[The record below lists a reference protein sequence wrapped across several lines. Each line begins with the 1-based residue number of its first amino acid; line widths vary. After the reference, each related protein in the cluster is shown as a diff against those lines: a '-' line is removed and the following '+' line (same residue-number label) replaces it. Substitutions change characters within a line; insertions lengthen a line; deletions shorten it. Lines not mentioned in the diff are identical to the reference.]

1 MPAPERRADSRVEH
15 PPLILSMEG
24 RRYESSDWSMSGFCL
39 REYFR
44 DLRPGE
50 RIRGLVSLAPAEPSG
65 HLEAEVVRFGDNA
78 HHPEALGAGQ
88 GPQLRA
94 QGDHPRGTT
103 VGR

>member
-39 REYFR
+39 HEYFR

-65 HLEAEVVRFGDNA
+65 HLEAEVVRVCERDGI
-78 HHPEALGAGQ
+78 G
-88 GPQLRA
+88 LRIA
-94 QGDHPRGTT
+94 EIEPSTFQAMVKSRYL
-103 VGR
+103 